1 MLLKWNMRVS
11 DVAGSRAPVVGRCLT
26 CGRTGPID
34 WSRLPPNERL
44 RRLDKRLRCR
54 GCGTRG
60 LHMIWIDDG
69 R

>member
-11 DVAGSRAPVVGRCLT
+11 DVAASRLRVVGRCLA
-26 CGRTGPID
+26 CGRTGAID

-60 LHMIWIDDG
+60 LHMIWIGDG
-69 R
+69 T